1 MPVAF
6 GPFFVLSF
14 RSMPAC
20 DCPEL
25 FEGPH
30 CEFVVSGHIFP
41 TNDVRPPN
49 VIPPNSSSSEDSG
62 YFSKGGRAMINTL
75 VLLVLIVFIAFLLR
89 QTLRIIR
96 RSRQNDQVVLN
107 LQSFREENQGA
118 VSANGSMLF
127 PSMNNSTQNSSRRTY
142 TMNELMHDV
151 EIT

>member
-1 MPVAF
+1 
-6 GPFFVLSF
+6 
-14 RSMPAC
+14 
-20 DCPEL
+20 
-25 FEGPH
+25 
-30 CEFVVSGHIFP
+30 
-41 TNDVRPPN
+41 
-49 VIPPNSSSSEDSG
+49 
-62 YFSKGGRAMINTL
+62 MINTL